1 MKDPSCHYPSFTI
14 YNIHMKSYF
23 KIILLLFTSTLSQQV
38 FAQSTSDS
46 IDLFIKEKMLKLKIP
61 GLQLAV
67 IRNNSLEKLSAYGL
81 ANIEHQISVDSTSS
95 FSINSMTKA
104 HILQLSMWTV
114 NGSMTA
120 SFIMPLPLS
129 HSSSE
134 LQQV

>member
-1 MKDPSCHYPSFTI
+1 
-14 YNIHMKSYF
+14 MKSYF